1 MDINALDNALSTAK
15 MKRPMIGMIGGSAQ
29 AAAPAFPDV
38 IGMMADQDRA
48 PAEARRANEARSS
61 SDTRADNRIDH
72 QADHRQEM
80 EDRSRDAT
88 AADRRQDRA
97 QQADAD
103 QTAPGSADRETL
115 VADSSGSAK
124 SNAGTPAD
132 APVVPDAAPLPV
144 SLEEA
149 RKAARNAAEALGS
162 GMVPASGQAPAEV
175 PGQAT
180 SPAASGNG
188 QAVARQDL
196 PGGQTAQGAQTPTTP
211 AAAQMAAA
219 QTTAAEKAAAQQA
232 ATQNAAAQN
241 AASTAAQAGKS
252 GPANSAAALTANAQ
266 TAGAQTAN
274 VMTAKAPDPIPAQLP
289 SQAALQAQQALEGAQ
304 PRVADTGSPN
314 SPASQNAASQ
324 NAANQSANAQ
334 NAGGQ
339 NSGGQNQGGQ
349 QQGASAQP
357 TFQFGQASF
366 GGNTPEA
373 AASRAQFQ
381 QIMATRTA
389 RPAPLG
395 ATSTSSNA
403 LGSNTFGAGQSGL
416 TSSPIA
422 AGPGGPQS
430 TFSASLASQ
439 VAQATPGR
447 SSATPGTAVDQV
459 AVKLSSSAKDGSGKI
474 SIKLNPEELGRVDV
488 KLDIGRD
495 GMVRATVMA
504 DRPETLD
511 LLQRDA
517 RGLERALQEAGLKTD
532 GQSLNFEGQEQREA
546 KERGQPD
553 RPGGSNGNPDDGA
566 ADDLAEANITD
577 TESGP
582 SDDGSL
588 NLVA

>member
-1 MDINALDNALSTAK
+1 M
-15 MKRPMIGMIGGSAQ
+15 
-29 AAAPAFPDV
+29 
-38 IGMMADQDRA
+38 
-48 PAEARRANEARSS
+48 
-61 SDTRADNRIDH
+61 
-72 QADHRQEM
+72 
-80 EDRSRDAT
+80 
-88 AADRRQDRA
+88 
-97 QQADAD
+97 
-103 QTAPGSADRETL
+103 
-115 VADSSGSAK
+115 
-124 SNAGTPAD
+124 
-132 APVVPDAAPLPV
+132 
-144 SLEEA
+144 
-149 RKAARNAAEALGS
+149 
-162 GMVPASGQAPAEV
+162 
-175 PGQAT
+175 
-180 SPAASGNG
+180 
-188 QAVARQDL
+188 
-196 PGGQTAQGAQTPTTP
+196 
-211 AAAQMAAA
+211 
-219 QTTAAEKAAAQQA
+219 KAAADLPPGMKVSIETSA
-232 ATQNAAAQN
+232 N
-241 AASTAAQAGKS
+241 AQANAKPDTGAPS
-252 GPANSAAALTANAQ
+252 QAGSNQAQTSATGSANSAAALN
-266 TAGAQTAN
+266 G
-274 VMTAKAPDPIPAQLP
+274 KAPEPVPAQLP
-289 SQAALQAQQALEGAQ
+289 SQAAPQQTAQQTPSQQALSQAAQQAAQQAQPALEGAQ
-304 PRVADTGSPN
+304 QRAADTGSPN
-314 SPASQNAASQ
+314 SPASQ

-334 NAGGQ
+334 NAGNQ
-339 NSGGQNQGGQ
+339 NPGNQNPGNQNPGAQ
-349 QQGASAQP
+349 QQGANAQP

-403 LGSNTFGAGQSGL
+403 LGAGQSGL

-459 AVKLSSSAKDGSGKI
+459 AVKLSSSAKDGGGKI

-495 GMVRATVMA
+495 GIVRATVMA

-532 GQSLNFEGQEQREA
+532 GQSLNFEGQQQREA
-546 KERGQPD
+546 NERGQSD
-553 RPGGSNGNPDDGA
+553 RAGGSNGNPDDGT
-566 ADDLAEANITD
+566 ADDLADANTTD